1 MKLLITGACG
11 HIGSYLVENIH
22 KIKKIKNVILLDN
35 FHAQRYQVLFNLNKK
50 KKFSFFEID
59 LSKNDL
65 KKLKKVDIVIHCA
78 SFTNAQGSFKI
89 KKEMYKNNLGCMKN
103 VIKYCKRT
111 KAKLIHLSSTSV
123 YGKQANVVSE
133 SDNHLLKPQSPYAK
147 IKLIEEKLLQ
157 KNNKEIKYMTF
168 RFGTIAGVSKGM
180 RFHTAVNKFCLNASL
195 NEKLFVYKTAYNQ
208 YRPYLSLKDAFKVF
222 KFCIEKDIFENSIFN
237 ALSGNYTVKQIIN
250 MIKKQKKN
258 VKLKFVNTSIMNQL
272 SYKVSN
278 NKLKKIG
285 LILNSNIK
293 SDIIETINL
302 FKRLK
307 F

>member
-1 MKLLITGACG
+1 MLKEALKL
-11 HIGSYLVENIH
+11 
-22 KIKKIKNVILLDN
+22 
-35 FHAQRYQVLFNLNKK
+35 
-50 KKFSFFEID
+50 
-59 LSKNDL
+59 
-65 KKLKKVDIVIHCA
+65 
-78 SFTNAQGSFKI
+78 
-89 KKEMYKNNLGCMKN
+89 KEMYKNNLGCMKN

>member
-147 IKLIEEKLLQ
+147 IKLIED
-157 KNNKEIKYMTF
+157 
-168 RFGTIAGVSKGM
+168 
-180 RFHTAVNKFCLNASL
+180 TAWGL
-195 NEKLFVYKTAYNQ
+195 
-208 YRPYLSLKDAFKVF
+208 
-222 KFCIEKDIFENSIFN
+222 
-237 ALSGNYTVKQIIN
+237 GG
-250 MIKKQKKN
+250 
-258 VKLKFVNTSIMNQL
+258 
-272 SYKVSN
+272 SYK
-278 NKLKKIG
+278 NKKLGTHGDIG
-285 LILNSNIK
+285 AFS
-293 SDIIETINL
+293 
-302 FKRLK
+302 
-307 F
+307 